1 MPATSPGEE
10 LTDAGLRWTP
20 RTDFECFYR
29 QAVSSSYMSPPR
41 LWQAATSDKNMT
53 LAKST
58 NRSGSIFPGCLL
70 RLGTKSATLKVARF
84 PMKLRF
90 PLLSAIT
97 AVSLITATPQ
107 ALQAKS
113 DAEQICVSVGRLLEE
128 GHYTHQPLNNEVSR
142 KLLQTY
148 LELLDYSHLFFTQQ
162 DIDAL
167 SAKYRDALGDDIL
180 LGNLKPAYEIYDLYA
195 KRVDQRVAKVK
206 ELLNQPVD
214 FKADATIELSR
225 QKAPWPKDEAEADQ
239 LWRGRI
245 TNELLQEKLSEHPI
259 EPGPQLVARRYDRL
273 ARTVHEQD
281 KDEQMKLFL
290 DALAQTYDPH
300 SEYLSKAD
308 MKNFSINMGLSL
320 VGIGAMLRS
329 EDGYAKIESL
339 VPGGPAQTDG
349 RLKVGDRIAAV
360 AQGPAD
366 YVDVREMR
374 LDKVVEMIR
383 GKKGTRVRLLVIP
396 SDATDPSRRK
406 NVELVRDEIKL
417 KDQEARAD
425 IIIKKDE
432 NGEPIK
438 LGWLTLP
445 SFYADM
451 DKHQKSTTR
460 DVLALLKRLKKEN
473 IAGLVVDLRKNGG
486 GSLEEALSLTGL
498 FLKSGPIV
506 QTKDYNGTIR
516 ISSDPDPGIAYSG
529 PLVVLTSRQSASASE
544 IFAAALQDY
553 GRAVI
558 VGDKNTFGK
567 GTVQTILPIGRF
579 TSLLGS
585 RSDDDG
591 ELKLTIQKFYRVAGG
606 STQLHGVASDIV
618 LPTLTDL
625 PEFGEGALKNCLP
638 YDEVPK
644 ARYTKWSDGHPLF
657 VEELKRRSA
666 ERVQHDPEFHY
677 VMEDME
683 RLRHKLDD
691 NRITLNEDARRKEI
705 QDDKLRKETRSKE
718 RLARNQ
724 EEPSIYRLTL
734 DTIDKPNLQL
744 IMYPGKLAEA
754 KAKAGATK
762 VSSEAA
768 PDDDTD
774 TIGAADDTKEPAI
787 DPERDETLNIL
798 ADLVD
803 LSRGPKTAST
813 NAKKSAEQRP

>member
-1 MPATSPGEE
+1 MRSSLRQSLALCAILLTVTIAAPPAT
-10 LTDAGLRWTP
+10 
-20 RTDFECFYR
+20 
-29 QAVSSSYMSPPR
+29 
-41 LWQAATSDKNMT
+41 AASRETIAM
-53 LAKST
+53 
-58 NRSGSIFPGCLL
+58 
-70 RLGTKSATLKVARF
+70 
-84 PMKLRF
+84 
-90 PLLSAIT
+90 
-97 AVSLITATPQ
+97 
-107 ALQAKS
+107 
-113 DAEQICVSVGRLLEE
+113 SVGRLLEE
-128 GHYTHQPLNNEVSR
+128 GHYTRQKLNEDVSR
-142 KLLQTY
+142 KFLQTY
-148 LELLDYSHLFFTQQ
+148 LEMLDFSHLFFTQK
-162 DIDAL
+162 DVDEL
-167 SAKYRDALGDDIL
+167 TAKYGSSMAGDVL
-180 LGNLKPAYEIYDLYA
+180 LGNLKPAYEIYALYT
-195 KRVDQRVAKVK
+195 KRVDDRVAKIK
-206 ELLNQPVD
+206 ELLKQPID
-214 FKADATIELSR
+214 FKGNATVELSR
-225 QKAPWPKDEAEADQ
+225 QKSQWPKDEAEADQ

-245 TNELLQEKLSEHPI
+245 ANELLQEHLSEHPI
-259 EPGPQLVARRYDRL
+259 EPAPQLVTRRYDRL
-273 ARTVHEQD
+273 ARNVHEED

-290 DALAQTYDPH
+290 DALAQAYDPH

-339 VPGGPAQTDG
+339 VPGGPAQVDG
-349 RLKVGDRIAAV
+349 RLKVGDRISAV

-383 GKKGTRVRLLVIP
+383 GKKGTHVRLLVIP

-425 IIIKKDE
+425 IIIRKDE
-432 NGEPIK
+432 NGDPVK

-460 DVLALLKRLKKEN
+460 DVLALLKRLRKEN
-473 IAGLVVDLRKNGG
+473 IAGLVIDLRRNGG

-506 QTKDYNGTIR
+506 QTKDYNGSIR
-516 ISSDPDPGIAYSG
+516 VSANPDPGIAYSG
-529 PLVVLTSRQSASASE
+529 PMVVLTSRQSASASE

-579 TSLLGS
+579 ASLLGS
-585 RSDDDG
+585 HSDEDG
-591 ELKLTIQKFYRVAGG
+591 ALKLTIQKFYRVAGG

-618 LPTLTDL
+618 LPSLSDL
-625 PEFGEGALKNCLP
+625 PEFGEGALKNALA
-638 YDEVPK
+638 YDEVAK
-644 ARYTKWSDGHPLF
+644 ARYTKWSDSHSLF
-657 VEELKRRSA
+657 IDQLRRRSE
-666 ERVQHDPEFHY
+666 ERVKTDPEFHY
-677 VMEDME
+677 VMEDID
-683 RLRHKLDD
+683 RLRHKLDE
-691 NRITLNEDARRKEI
+691 NRISLNEDQRKKEL

-724 EEPSIYRLTL
+724 EEPRIYRVTL
-734 DTIDKPNLQL
+734 DTVDKPNLQL

-754 KAKAGATK
+754 KKNGTAPK
-762 VSSEAA
+762 VDPDAA
-768 PDDDTD
+768 PDADTD
-774 TIGAADDTKEPAI
+774 LIAGAGSADDDTKTPAI
-787 DPERDETLNIL
+787 DPERDEALSIL

-803 LSRGPKTAST
+803 LSRGPKTASANSVEKT
-813 NAKKSAEQRP
+813 APEERP